1 MRIAI
6 QHLGGAI
13 LALAMAMPAAGQSA
27 PDAGTNLSAQ
37 VAAQVQTQSAEP
49 PMAVPVQ
56 VTREPV
62 ANVVEQL
69 KGFSDA
75 EVKFD
80 LGRLMEILRDRR
92 HEGWVLAAYPDP
104 KTGQPLIGAG
114 VSLDLPARDHPQRD
128 PLNNHP
134 FMEPSSAE
142 LWQAAGL
149 DSERLKTIL
158 GQFDDRLA
166 AWSKKGYRRRITALP
181 AQISDDDAAQL
192 LRVSIIQ
199 AIYNA
204 KGYCREFDELTASQ
218 QMAMTQLVYQMGV
231 NLAEFNQFLGLMNH
245 ASDGPAPDEHVSVG
259 SDGGLA
265 AVAET
270 MPASDAEY
278 WKTVQQSLVMS
289 QWARLYRARAVAVI
303 AMLDPR
309 YSDGP
314 GRAEQRVGAM
324 LRPVA
329 VERRKGSAVSSHAV
343 SVRTTPRRHS
353 RRPVKT
359 HRQKKR
365 GV

>member
-1 MRIAI
+1 MRITI

-13 LALAMAMPAAGQSA
+13 VALAMALPAAGQNA
-27 PDAGTNLSAQ
+27 PDAPGS
-37 VAAQVQTQSAEP
+37 VPAQVQTQPDAA
-49 PMAVPVQ
+49 PMAVAVE

-62 ANVVEQL
+62 AGAVEQL
-69 KGFSDA
+69 KSFSES

-80 LGRLMEILRDRR
+80 LGDLMEILRDRR

-104 KTGQPLIGAG
+104 KTGRPLIGAG

-149 DSERLKTIL
+149 DSERLRTIL
-158 GQFDDRLA
+158 DQFDDRLA
-166 AWSKKGYRRRITALP
+166 AWSKKGFRRRITALP
-181 AQISDDDAAQL
+181 PQISNEDAAQL

-204 KGYCREFDELTASQ
+204 KGYCRDFDKLTASQ

-231 NLAEFNQFLGLMNH
+231 NLAEFNEFLGLINH
-245 ASDGPAPDEHVSVG
+245 SSNGGELTGSSETAPIVDTAFSSAPD
-259 SDGGLA
+259 
-265 AVAET
+265 
-270 MPASDAEY
+270 Y
-278 WKTVQQSLVMS
+278 WKTVQQSLVQS

-303 AMLDPR
+303 AMLDPK
-309 YSDGP
+309 YVDAP

-324 LRPVA
+324 LRPAVA
-329 VERRKGSAVSSHAV
+329 HRRAGRAAHPPATRSETRGK
-343 SVRTTPRRHS
+343 RRSGKAHPQ
-353 RRPVKT
+353 R
-359 HRQKKR
+359 KR